1 MNVSATR
8 TGLALAAVLAAAST
22 FQVSAKDVPA
32 PRHSSAPVPA
42 AVQACIAKGQ
52 FRIVDGWVRLPPMAM
67 PMMAGF
73 GRIENRCAAPLAIVA
88 ARSAAFADVS
98 LHETRIV
105 DGVSKMRAL
114 PELRIAPDGAAV
126 LKPGGMHLM
135 LMQPHAPLK
144 EGSRVAIEFELKGGG
159 TLLGEFEVRKAAP

>member
-1 MNVSATR
+1 MNVSAIR
-8 TGLALAAVLAAAST
+8 MGLTLAAAVGAA
-22 FQVSAKDVPA
+22 FAFHASAKD
-32 PRHSSAPVPA
+32 RPA
-42 AVQACIAKGQ
+42 APAASAASACIAKGQ
-52 FRIVDGWVRLPPMAM
+52 VAVRDGWVRLPPMQM

-73 GRIENRCAAPLAIVA
+73 GRIENRCAAPVVIVA
-88 ARSAAFADVS
+88 AKSAAFADVS

-105 DGVSKMRAL
+105 DGISKMRAL

-159 TLLGEFEVRKAAP
+159 SLLGEFEVRKAAP

>member
-1 MNVSATR
+1 MNGAM
-8 TGLALAAVLAAAST
+8 
-22 FQVSAKDVPA
+22 AKSPA
-32 PRHSSAPVPA
+32 PN
-42 AVQACIAKGQ
+42 KGCVAQ
-52 FRIVDGWVRLPPMAM
+52 VREGWVRLPPMQM

-73 GRIENRCAAPLAIVA
+73 GRIENRCAQPVVIVGA
-88 ARSAAFADVS
+88 KSAAFGDVS

-105 DGVSKMRAL
+105 DGISKMRAL

-144 EGSRVAIEFELKGGG
+144 EGSRVAVEFVLKDGGS
-159 TLLGEFEVRKAAP
+159 LLGEFEVRKAAP